1 MSCIPSMK
9 EQKVAHYEW
18 RSNGNSTGA
27 YQPENEKA
35 FRKLLSQVVLW
46 VSVAV
51 IAMIAVPTTVLA
63 LAITGIWQLADHILA
78 KLERRE

>member
-1 MSCIPSMK
+1 MNGEAMVIQREPIG
-9 EQKVAHYEW
+9 W
-18 RSNGNSTGA
+18 RIK
-27 YQPENEKA
+27 KA

-51 IAMIAVPTTVLA
+51 IAIIAVPTVVLG

>member
-1 MSCIPSMK
+1 MNGEAMVIQREPISRKMK
-9 EQKVAHYEW
+9 
-18 RSNGNSTGA
+18 
-27 YQPENEKA
+27 KA

-51 IAMIAVPTTVLA
+51 IAIIAIPTVVLG

>member
-1 MSCIPSMK
+1 MNGEAMVIQREPIVWK
-9 EQKVAHYEW
+9 IKKV
-18 RSNGNSTGA
+18 
-27 YQPENEKA
+27 

-51 IAMIAVPTTVLA
+51 IAIIAVPTIVLG

>member
-1 MSCIPSMK
+1 M
-9 EQKVAHYEW
+9 
-18 RSNGNSTGA
+18 NGEAMVIQREPIGWKIK
-27 YQPENEKA
+27 KA

-51 IAMIAVPTTVLA
+51 IAIIAIPTVVLG

-78 KLERRE
+78 KLERKE

>member
-1 MSCIPSMK
+1 MNGEAMVIQREPISRKMK
-9 EQKVAHYEW
+9 
-18 RSNGNSTGA
+18 
-27 YQPENEKA
+27 KA

-63 LAITGIWQLADHILA
+63 LAITGIWQLTDHILA

>member
-1 MSCIPSMK
+1 MNGEAMLIQREPIGWKMK
-9 EQKVAHYEW
+9 
-18 RSNGNSTGA
+18 
-27 YQPENEKA
+27 KA

-51 IAMIAVPTTVLA
+51 IAIIAVPTVVLG
-63 LAITGIWQLADHILA
+63 LAITGIWQLADHVLA

>member
-1 MSCIPSMK
+1 MAK
-9 EQKVAHYEW
+9 RDYYEVLGV
-18 RSNGNSTGA
+18 SKTAS
-27 YQPENEKA
+27 QDEIKKA

-51 IAMIAVPTTVLA
+51 IAIIAVPTVVLG

-78 KLERRE
+78 RLERRE

>member
-1 MSCIPSMK
+1 M
-9 EQKVAHYEW
+9 
-18 RSNGNSTGA
+18 NGEA
-27 YQPENEKA
+27 MVIQREPIAWKIKKA

-51 IAMIAVPTTVLA
+51 IAIIAIPTVVLG
-63 LAITGIWQLADHILA
+63 LAITGIWHLADHILA

>member
-1 MSCIPSMK
+1 MNGEAMVIQREPISRKMK
-9 EQKVAHYEW
+9 
-18 RSNGNSTGA
+18 
-27 YQPENEKA
+27 KA
-35 FRKLLSQVVLW
+35 FRKLLSKVVLW

-63 LAITGIWQLADHILA
+63 DHILA

>member
-1 MSCIPSMK
+1 MNGEAMVIQREPISRKMK
-9 EQKVAHYEW
+9 
-18 RSNGNSTGA
+18 
-27 YQPENEKA
+27 KA
-35 FRKLLSQVVLW
+35 FRKLLSKVVLW

-63 LAITGIWQLADHILA
+63 LGIWQLADHILA

>member
-1 MSCIPSMK
+1 M
-9 EQKVAHYEW
+9 
-18 RSNGNSTGA
+18 NGEA
-27 YQPENEKA
+27 MVIQREPIAWKIKKA
-35 FRKLLSQVVLW
+35 FRKLLSQGVLW

-51 IAMIAVPTTVLA
+51 IAIIAIPTVVLG

>member
-1 MSCIPSMK
+1 MNGEAMVIQREPISRKMK
-9 EQKVAHYEW
+9 
-18 RSNGNSTGA
+18 
-27 YQPENEKA
+27 KA

-78 KLERRE
+78 KLERKE

>member
-1 MSCIPSMK
+1 MNGEAMVIQREPISRKMK
-9 EQKVAHYEW
+9 
-18 RSNGNSTGA
+18 
-27 YQPENEKA
+27 KA
-35 FRKLLSQVVLW
+35 FRKLLSKVVLW

-63 LAITGIWQLADHILA
+63 LAITGIWQLAGHILA

>member
-1 MSCIPSMK
+1 MNGEAMVIQRESISRKMK
-9 EQKVAHYEW
+9 
-18 RSNGNSTGA
+18 
-27 YQPENEKA
+27 KA
-35 FRKLLSQVVLW
+35 FRKLLSKVVLW

-78 KLERRE
+78 KLERRK

>member
-1 MSCIPSMK
+1 MNGEAMVIQREPIVWK
-9 EQKVAHYEW
+9 IKKV
-18 RSNGNSTGA
+18 
-27 YQPENEKA
+27 

-51 IAMIAVPTTVLA
+51 IAIIAVPTVVLG

>member
-1 MSCIPSMK
+1 MNGEAMVIQREPIGWKMK
-9 EQKVAHYEW
+9 
-18 RSNGNSTGA
+18 
-27 YQPENEKA
+27 KA
-35 FRKLLSQVVLW
+35 FRKLLSRVVLR

>member
-1 MSCIPSMK
+1 MNGEAMVIQREPIIRKMK
-9 EQKVAHYEW
+9 
-18 RSNGNSTGA
+18 
-27 YQPENEKA
+27 KA
-35 FRKLLSQVVLW
+35 FRKLLSKVVLW